1 MYIYTCCS
9 AKGRVSARKTSSLG
23 ASGGSG
29 AFALL
34 AVLLA
39 VYDLTPCVPI
49 PHGVPA
55 RGFKPIAMH
64 IICCSERSAY
74 AAPTTARATTTRTI
88 SALFA
93 ATVSIDTKTMSFCSG
108 LHLFLLAPPR
118 PCSLATRA
126 GPLPASR
133 PSGPNSPR
141 MKPTGKQ
148 RKTLLVLG
156 AVEHPLVSL
165 PKINQKAVEYVSQRA
180 NDP

>member
-23 ASGGSG
+23 VSGGSG

-64 IICCSERSAY
+64 IMCCSERSAY

-108 LHLFLLAPPR
+108 LHLFLLSPPR

-126 GPLPASR
+126 AAAACIPPKR
-133 PSGPNSPR
+133 P
-141 MKPTGKQ
+141 PT
-148 RKTLLVLG
+148 
-156 AVEHPLVSL
+156 A
-165 PKINQKAVEYVSQRA
+165 RA
-180 NDP
+180 